1 MCTHDEDRHM
11 EFDYGDF
18 SYIDELSTCDAV
30 NWVHEGKVGTPKDQN
45 SCGSCWAHS
54 AIASIETLYA

>member
-45 SCGSCWAHS
+45 SCGS
-54 AIASIETLYA
+54 Y